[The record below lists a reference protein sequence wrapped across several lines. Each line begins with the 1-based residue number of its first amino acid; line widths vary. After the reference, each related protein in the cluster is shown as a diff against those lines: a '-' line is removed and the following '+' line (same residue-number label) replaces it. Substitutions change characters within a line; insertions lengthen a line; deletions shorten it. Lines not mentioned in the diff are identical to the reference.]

1 VLADHAGLVGRLGEV
16 FIKVLLDVQECLV
29 TLRVNVDADNID
41 HDRGLA
47 CAGADRTG
55 GGLWGIGNNQAFWI
69 CPI

>member
-47 CAGADRTG
+47 TTWR
-55 GGLWGIGNNQAFWI
+55 
-69 CPI
+69 